1 MPHPL
6 ACDEDSK
13 QTLPAEADDRIG
25 RRHVG
30 PFARQL
36 VGDRSEE
43 PCAGVVPRRR
53 QRPDEQ
59 WVGWRTRDLY
69 PTLGCLDVLEHRAAL
84 ERDDPD
90 VDSGKAEEVELGRRR
105 RLVVRPDECR
115 GSEAE
120 PGDRQGRVRH
130 AAAESPAAAVVSGDV
145 PAGRADDHD
154 GRDVLEA
161 VVLRAVAHRAIYWTS
176 VGLRDRRSLPHTESE
191 RVFLRTP

>member
-53 QRPDEQ
+53 QRLDEQ
-59 WVGWRTRDLY
+59 WVGWRTRDLD
-69 PTLGCLDVLEHRAAL
+69 PTLGCLDVLE
-84 ERDDPD
+84 
-90 VDSGKAEEVELGRRR
+90 
-105 RLVVRPDECR
+105 
-115 GSEAE
+115 
-120 PGDRQGRVRH
+120 
-130 AAAESPAAAVVSGDV
+130 
-145 PAGRADDHD
+145 
-154 GRDVLEA
+154 
-161 VVLRAVAHRAIYWTS
+161 HRAIYWTS